1 MKLISDREIDELEKL
16 NAKIPY
22 GNFEVIRFDNAGGYI
37 SFQVESFFN
46 ADSHHIAGYYDE
58 LTSMKHAK
66 HDAEFDAMARN
77 KLSSLLA
84 RLRSAEGG
92 LKEML
97 DHCVNGA
104 GYKGMRTED
113 IDVISDIHRAHFT
126 KVRREE

>member
-1 MKLISDREIDELEKL
+1 MEEIKLITDREIEEHILSECVAQAWCDPRVEDREMDVEL
-16 NAKIPY
+16 A
-22 GNFEVIRFDNAGGYI
+22 
-37 SFQVESFFN
+37 QVMIESL
-46 ADSHHIAGYYDE
+46 E
-58 LTSMKHAK
+58 
-66 HDAEFDAMARN
+66 ARVFGP
-77 KLSSLLA
+77 LLA